1 MPVTPEPVLLKPRV
15 EEFLTYCGA
24 RNLSRNS
31 IRAYRADLNEFVDLS
46 GGETISSQVN
56 RKLIRS
62 FVVRLHESGIEL
74 TSLRRKL
81 AAVKSFCKWLDGE
94 GLLDFRL
101 IESIPGPRR
110 RHDLPDVPNE
120 SEVKRLLDGEI
131 PTASPERDRVIL
143 ELLYGSGLRTSEAI
157 GINLD
162 DFRDEDVIV
171 IRGKGRKE
179 RFVIFGD
186 YARNAIRAWLPVRAE
201 LLTKFKLET
210 PALLFGVSPRR
221 SVERLDVRSIGRIV
235 KAIAEARGLD
245 PKKWHPHL
253 LRHACAT
260 HMHDHEAPLQA
271 VAALLG
277 HARLATAQI
286 YTRVSVGR
294 MMQTYNAAH
303 PHARV
308 KDAAKVLPESA

>member
-1 MPVTPEPVLLKPRV
+1 MPLIPAPVLLNSKV
-15 EEFLTYCGA
+15 KEFLTYCEA
-24 RNLSRNS
+24 RNLSPNS
-31 IRAYRADLNEFVDLS
+31 LRAYRADLNEFIDLS
-46 GGETISSQVN
+46 GGSETVSNQVN

-62 FVVRLHESGIEL
+62 FVVRLYESGIKL
-74 TSLRRKL
+74 TSVRRKL
-81 AAVKSFCKWLDGE
+81 ATVKSFCKWLDGE
-94 GLLDFRL
+94 GLLDSRL

-131 PTASPERDRVIL
+131 PTTSPERDRVIL
-143 ELLYGSGLRTSEAI
+143 ELLYGSGLRASEVI
-157 GINLD
+157 GINVD

-171 IRGKGRKE
+171 VRGKGRKE

-186 YARNAIRAWLPVRAE
+186 YARGAIQAWLPVRAK
-201 LLTKFKLET
+201 LLTKFELET
-210 PALLFGVSPRR
+210 SALLFSVGPRR
-221 SVERLDVRSIGRIV
+221 SADRLDVRSIGRTV
-235 KAIAEARGLD
+235 KAIAEGKGFD

-271 VAALLG
+271 VAVLLG
-277 HARLATAQI
+277 HARLSTAQI

-294 MMQTYNAAH
+294 MMQAYRSAH
-303 PHARV
+303 PHAR
-308 KDAAKVLPESA
+308 A